1 VKHNSTGEESRMS
14 DDEQTAMIRE
24 TVARFVDRELIPP
37 EPQYLKSKLPG
48 SDHPELTPEQRKRL
62 RDVSKELGLWG
73 LDAPEDLGGH
83 DLPTRTMA
91 AVHEEL
97 GRSCVPFVLPPDS
110 PNLRM
115 LQAVG
120 TDAQKKK
127 YLQPYIEGRMTSAIA
142 ISEPGA
148 GGDPAGMK
156 TRAVLEGEEW
166 VLNGRKIWISNA
178 RAADF
183 IIVMARVGNDQRQ
196 GGITSFIVEKGTAGF
211 IIEREIPMVGG
222 GSTYEIVFED
232 CRIPKDSVLG
242 EVGKGYAPMQL
253 RLRTRRL
260 EMGSTCVG
268 ITKRALDMMCEHAKQ
283 RETFGVKLAERQ
295 AIQWWIA
302 DISTRMHACRLMVR
316 EAADKTDR
324 GEDIRHEASMIK
336 VFATEMAYDACDH
349 AMQTLG
355 ALGVTLELPLNA
367 LWQKARLMRVY
378 EGPSEVHRQ
387 AIARRVL
394 GLRGG

>member
-1 VKHNSTGEESRMS
+1 MTTHEE
-14 DDEQTAMIRE
+14 TAMIRD
-24 TVARFVDRELIPP
+24 TVARFVDRELIPL
-37 EPQYLKSKLPG
+37 EPHYLKSKLPG
-48 SDHPELTPEQRKRL
+48 GGHEGLTDEQRQRL
-62 RDVSKELGLWG
+62 RTVSKDLGLWG

-83 DLPTRTMA
+83 DLPARTMA

-97 GRSCVPFVLPPDS
+97 GRTCVPFILPPDS

-120 TDAQKKK
+120 TAAQKQR
-127 YLQPYIEGRMTSAIA
+127 YMQPYIEGRMLSAIA

-148 GGDPAGMK
+148 GGDPAAMK
-156 TRAVLEGEEW
+156 TRAVKDGDQW

-183 IIVMARVGNDQRQ
+183 IIVMARVGNDARQ
-196 GGITSFIVEKGTAGF
+196 GGITSFIVEKGTPGF
-211 IIEREIPMVGG
+211 IIEREIPMIGG

-232 CRIPKDSVLG
+232 CRIPEDSVLG
-242 EVGKGYAPMQL
+242 EIGKGYAPMQL

-260 EMGSTCVG
+260 EMGSTCIG
-268 ITKRALDMMCEHAKQ
+268 IARRACDMLCEHAKQ

-302 DISTRMHACRLMVR
+302 DISTRMHACRLMVLD
-316 EAADKTDR
+316 AADKTDR
-324 GEDIRHEASMIK
+324 GEEVKQEASMIK
-336 VFATEMAYDACDH
+336 VFATEMAYEACDH

-355 ALGVTLELPLNA
+355 ALGMTLELPLSA
-367 LWQKARLMRVY
+367 LWQKARVMRMY

-394 GLRGG
+394 GLRG

>member
-1 VKHNSTGEESRMS
+1 MTTHEE
-14 DDEQTAMIRE
+14 TAMIRD
-24 TVARFVDRELIPP
+24 TVARFVDRELIPL
-37 EPQYLKSKLPG
+37 EPHYLKSKLPG
-48 SDHPELTPEQRKRL
+48 GGHEGLTDAHWQRL
-62 RDVSKELGLWG
+62 RTVSKDLGLWG

-83 DLPTRTMA
+83 DLPARTMA

-97 GRSCVPFVLPPDS
+97 GRTCVPFILPPDS

-120 TDAQKKK
+120 TAAQKQR
-127 YLQPYIEGRMTSAIA
+127 YMQPYIEGRMLSAIA

-148 GGDPAGMK
+148 GGDPAAMK
-156 TRAVLEGEEW
+156 TRAVRDGDQW
-166 VLNGRKIWISNA
+166 ILNGRKIWISNA

-183 IIVMARVGNDQRQ
+183 IIVMARVGNDARQ
-196 GGITSFIVEKGTAGF
+196 GGITSFIVEKGTPGF
-211 IIEREIPMVGG
+211 IIEREIPMIGG

-232 CRIPKDSVLG
+232 CRVPADSVLG
-242 EVGKGYAPMQL
+242 EIGKGYAPMQL

-260 EMGSTCVG
+260 EMGSTCIG
-268 ITKRALDMMCEHAKQ
+268 IARRACDMLCEHAKQ

-302 DISTRMHACRLMVR
+302 DISTRMHACRLMVLD
-316 EAADKTDR
+316 AADKTDR
-324 GEDIRHEASMIK
+324 GEDVKQEASMIK
-336 VFATEMAYDACDH
+336 VFATEMAYEACDH

-355 ALGVTLELPLNA
+355 ALGMTLELPLSA
-367 LWQKARLMRVY
+367 LWQKARVMRMY

-394 GLRGG
+394 GLRG

>member
-1 VKHNSTGEESRMS
+1 MTTHEE
-14 DDEQTAMIRE
+14 TAMIRDS
-24 TVARFVDRELIPP
+24 VARFVDRELIPL
-37 EPQYLKSKLPG
+37 EPHYLKSKLPG
-48 SDHPELTPEQRKRL
+48 GGHEGLTDAHWQRL
-62 RDVSKELGLWG
+62 RTVSKDLGLWG

-83 DLPTRTMA
+83 DLPARTMA

-97 GRSCVPFVLPPDS
+97 GRTCVPFILPPDS

-120 TDAQKKK
+120 TAAQKQR
-127 YLQPYIEGRMTSAIA
+127 YMQPYIEGRMLSAIA

-148 GGDPAGMK
+148 GGDPAAMK
-156 TRAVLEGEEW
+156 TRAVKDGEQW

-183 IIVMARVGNDQRQ
+183 IIVMARVGNDARQ
-196 GGITSFIVEKGTAGF
+196 GGITSFIVEKGTPGF
-211 IIEREIPMVGG
+211 IIEREIPMIGG

-232 CRIPKDSVLG
+232 CRVPADSVLG
-242 EVGKGYAPMQL
+242 EIGKGYAPMQL

-260 EMGSTCVG
+260 EMGSTCIG
-268 ITKRALDMMCEHAKQ
+268 IARRACDMLCEHAKQ

-302 DISTRMHACRLMVR
+302 DISTRMHACRLMVLD
-316 EAADKTDR
+316 AADKTDR
-324 GEDIRHEASMIK
+324 GEDVKQEASMIK
-336 VFATEMAYDACDH
+336 VFATEMAYEACDH

-355 ALGVTLELPLNA
+355 ALGMTLELPLSA
-367 LWQKARLMRVY
+367 LWQKARVMRMY

-394 GLRGG
+394 GLRG

>member
-1 VKHNSTGEESRMS
+1 MLMTTHEE
-14 DDEQTAMIRE
+14 TAMIRD
-24 TVARFVDRELIPP
+24 TVARFVDRELIPL
-37 EPQYLKSKLPG
+37 EPHYLKSKLPG
-48 SDHPELTPEQRKRL
+48 GGHEGLTDAHWQRL
-62 RDVSKELGLWG
+62 RTVSKDLGLWG

-83 DLPTRTMA
+83 DLPARTMA

-97 GRSCVPFVLPPDS
+97 GRTCVPFILPPDS

-120 TDAQKKK
+120 TAAQKQR
-127 YLQPYIEGRMTSAIA
+127 YMQPYIEGRMLSAIA

-148 GGDPAGMK
+148 GGDPAAMK
-156 TRAVLEGEEW
+156 TRAVKDGDQW

-183 IIVMARVGNDQRQ
+183 IIVMARVGNDARQ
-196 GGITSFIVEKGTAGF
+196 GGITSFIVEKGTPGF
-211 IIEREIPMVGG
+211 IIEREIPMIGG

-232 CRIPKDSVLG
+232 CRIPEDSVLG
-242 EVGKGYAPMQL
+242 EIGKGYAPMQL

-260 EMGSTCVG
+260 EMGSTCIG
-268 ITKRALDMMCEHAKQ
+268 IARRACDMLCEHAKQ

-302 DISTRMHACRLMVR
+302 DISTRMHACRLMVLD
-316 EAADKTDR
+316 AADKTDR
-324 GEDIRHEASMIK
+324 GEDVKQEASMIK
-336 VFATEMAYDACDH
+336 VFATEMAYEACDH

-355 ALGVTLELPLNA
+355 ALGMTLELPLSA
-367 LWQKARLMRVY
+367 LWQKARVMRMY

-394 GLRGG
+394 GLRG

>member
-1 VKHNSTGEESRMS
+1 MTTHEE
-14 DDEQTAMIRE
+14 TAMIRD
-24 TVARFVDRELIPP
+24 TVARFVDRELIPL
-37 EPQYLKSKLPG
+37 EPHYLKSKLPG
-48 SDHPELTPEQRKRL
+48 GVHEGLADAHWQRL
-62 RDVSKELGLWG
+62 RTVSKDLGLWG

-83 DLPTRTMA
+83 DLPARTMA

-97 GRSCVPFVLPPDS
+97 GRTCVPFILPPDS

-120 TDAQKKK
+120 TDAQKQR
-127 YLQPYIEGRMTSAIA
+127 YMQPYIEGRMMSAIA

-148 GGDPAGMK
+148 GGDPAAMK
-156 TRAVLEGEEW
+156 TRAVKDGDQW

-183 IIVMARVGNDQRQ
+183 IIVMARVGNDARQ
-196 GGITSFIVEKGTAGF
+196 GGITSFIVEKGAPGF
-211 IIEREIPMVGG
+211 IIEREIPMIGG
-222 GSTYEIVFED
+222 HTTYEVVFED
-232 CRIPKDSVLG
+232 CRIPADSVLG
-242 EVGKGYAPMQL
+242 EIGKGYAPMQL

-260 EMGSTCVG
+260 EMGSTCIG
-268 ITKRALDMMCEHAKQ
+268 IARRACDMLCEHARQ

-295 AIQWWIA
+295 AIQWWVS
-302 DISTRMHACRLMVR
+302 DISTRIHACRLMVQD
-316 EAADKTDR
+316 AADKTDR
-324 GEDIRHEASMIK
+324 GEEVKQEASMIK
-336 VFATEMAYDACDH
+336 VFATEMAYEACDH

-355 ALGVTLELPLNA
+355 ALGMTLEIPLSA
-367 LWQKARLMRVY
+367 LWQKARVMRMY

-394 GLRGG
+394 GLRG

>member
-1 VKHNSTGEESRMS
+1 MS

-24 TVARFVDRELIPP
+24 TVAKFVDRELIPL
-37 EPQYLKSKLPG
+37 ESQYLKSKLPG
-48 SDHPELTPEQRKRL
+48 SDHPELTSEHRKRL

-127 YLQPYIEGRMTSAIA
+127 YLQPYIEGRMASAIA

-156 TRAVLEGEEW
+156 TRAVLDGEEW

-183 IIVMARVGNDQRQ
+183 IIVMARVGSDQRQ
-196 GGITSFIVEKGTAGF
+196 GGITSFIVEKGTPGF

-283 RETFGVKLAERQ
+283 RETFGVRLAERQ

-316 EAADKTDR
+316 DAADKTDR

-336 VFATEMAYDACDH
+336 VFATEMAYEACDH

>member
-1 VKHNSTGEESRMS
+1 MS

-24 TVARFVDRELIPP
+24 TVARFVDRELIPL

-48 SDHPELTPEQRKRL
+48 SDHPELTTEQRKRL

-127 YLQPYIEGRMTSAIA
+127 YLQPYIEGRMASAIA

-156 TRAVLEGEEW
+156 TRAVLDGEQW

-336 VFATEMAYDACDH
+336 VFATEMAYEACDH

>member
-1 VKHNSTGEESRMS
+1 MST
-14 DDEQTAMIRE
+14 DDETAMIRE
-24 TVARFVDRELIPP
+24 TVAKFVDRELIPL
-37 EPQYLKSKLPG
+37 EPHYLKSRLPG
-48 SDHPELTPEQRKRL
+48 GGHPELTAEQKQRL
-62 RDVSKELGLWG
+62 RTVSKELGLWG

-97 GRSCVPFVLPPDS
+97 GRTCVPFVLPPDS

-120 TDAQKKK
+120 TEAQKKK
-127 YLQPYIEGRMTSAIA
+127 YMQPYIEGRMVSAIA

-148 GGDPAGMK
+148 GGDPAAMK
-156 TRAVLEGEEW
+156 TRAVRDGEQW

-183 IIVMARVGNDQRQ
+183 IIVMARVGNDARQ
-196 GGITSFIVEKGTAGF
+196 GGITSFIVEKGTPGF
-211 IIEREIPMVGG
+211 IIEREIPMLGG

-232 CRIPKDSVLG
+232 CRIPADSVLG
-242 EVGKGYAPMQL
+242 EIGKGYAPMQL

-260 EMGSTCVG
+260 EMGSTCIG
-268 ITKRALDMMCEHAKQ
+268 IARRACDMLCEHARQ
-283 RETFGVKLAERQ
+283 RETFGVRLAERQ
-295 AIQWWIA
+295 AIQWWVA
-302 DISTRMHACRLMVR
+302 DITTRMHACRLMVR
-316 EAADKTDR
+316 DAADKTDR
-324 GEDIRHEASMIK
+324 GEDVRHEASMIK

-355 ALGVTLELPLNA
+355 ALGMTLELPLNA
-367 LWQKARLMRVY
+367 LWQKARLMRMY

-387 AIARRVL
+387 SIARRVL
-394 GLRGG
+394 GLRG